1 MKTLLII
8 VVCCF
13 SLALLSCATV
23 KKDKNNMVG
32 NEADDISSQD
42 IDSDNKGSDGGSIDG
57 LNTVYFEYDSSVL
70 SEEAKD
76 TLRENISWIKNNSSV
91 TSLELEGH
99 CDTMGSEAYN
109 VGLGRRRASAVQNFL
124 IENGISA
131 SRLSVISYGEERP
144 FSETDHSKNR
154 RVNFVP
160 IY

>member
-1 MKTLLII
+1 MKNLLII
-8 VVCCF
+8 AFCCF
-13 SLALLSCATV
+13 SLVLLSCATM

-32 NEADDISSQD
+32 SEADDISSQD

-76 TLRENISWIKNNSSV
+76 TLRENISWIQSNNSV